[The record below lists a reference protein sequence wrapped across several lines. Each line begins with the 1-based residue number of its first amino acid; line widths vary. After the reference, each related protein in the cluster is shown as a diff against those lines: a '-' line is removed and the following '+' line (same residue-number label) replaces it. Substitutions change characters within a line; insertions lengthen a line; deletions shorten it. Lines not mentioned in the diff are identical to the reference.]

1 MPKVKGHVCSRY
13 LKLGLQICFP
23 SCFSNWPVDRSRR
36 GYKEAKMVS
45 SLVSCAWL
53 KQQLD
58 EKRQDI
64 RVLDGTARET
74 RTEIL

>member
-1 MPKVKGHVCSRY
+1 
-13 LKLGLQICFP
+13 
-23 SCFSNWPVDRSRR
+23 
-36 GYKEAKMVS
+36 MVS

-74 RTEIL
+74 RTKSKIL

>member
-1 MPKVKGHVCSRY
+1 MTQADNKVVVRAPGQRSRCSSWSTN
-13 LKLGLQICFP
+13 LFP
-23 SCFSNWPVDRSRR
+23 SCFSNPPVDRSRR
-36 GYKEAKMVS
+36 GYEEVRMVS

-64 RVLDGTARET
+64 RVLDGTA
-74 RTEIL
+74 

>member
-1 MPKVKGHVCSRY
+1 MPQVKGHVCRSWY
-13 LKLGLQICFP
+13 IKLDLFP
-23 SCFSNWPVDRSRR
+23 SRFSNLLVDRPRR
-36 GYKEAKMVS
+36 VHEEARMVS

-64 RVLDGTARET
+64 RVLDGKA
-74 RTEIL
+74 